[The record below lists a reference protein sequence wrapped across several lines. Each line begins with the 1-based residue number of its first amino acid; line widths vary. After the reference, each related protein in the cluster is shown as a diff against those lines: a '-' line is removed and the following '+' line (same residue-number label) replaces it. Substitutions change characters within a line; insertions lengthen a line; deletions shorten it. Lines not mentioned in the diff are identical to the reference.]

1 MVKNRKVNFG
11 SIQPT
16 QADAVKPFDKYAML
30 EKLENYITYTKRY
43 SVVNRR
49 SIMSIA
55 KYLVNYYD
63 LSVIDQDKA
72 IEIEQDGRAKNWK
85 PRTIIRKL
93 HGLMLI
99 SEAIGKP
106 IKIKMPKI
114 VREEK
119 VGLTLLESRA
129 LIQGCNSV
137 RDRAMISLM
146 LCTGA
151 RAKEVVAANVDDID
165 LKQRFFYIRA
175 HNPDEIVKNY
185 REHKA
190 ILTKDCA
197 AYLKEWIDIRG
208 NLDDKA
214 LFVNQ
219 WGKRISKP
227 GLNKIVPAVA
237 KRAGIQKRVYPHLL
251 RAACATNLLRSGI
264 SLNDVAAQLNHRSI
278 LSTMVYLTSDTE
290 TLRDSIDKRFM
301 M

>member
-1 MVKNRKVNFG
+1 MVHGRKVNFG
-11 SIQPT
+11 SLEPT
-16 QADAVKPFDKYAML
+16 KADAVKPIDRYATLEILDK
-30 EKLENYITYTKRY
+30 YITYTKRY
-43 SVVNRR
+43 RVVNRT
-49 SIMSIA
+49 SIMSVA
-55 KYLVNYYD
+55 KYLLDHYD
-63 LSVIDQDKA
+63 LSIIDQDKA
-72 IEIEQDGRAKNWK
+72 REIEEDCKAKHLK
-85 PRTIIRKL
+85 PQTIIRKL
-93 HGLMLI
+93 HGLVLI

-119 VGLTLLESRA
+119 VGLTLLECRA
-129 LIQGCNSV
+129 L
-137 RDRAMISLM
+137 ISLM

-151 RAKEVVAANVDDID
+151 RAKEVIASNVDDID

-175 HNPDEIVKNY
+175 HNPEEIVKNY

-197 AYLKEWIDIRG
+197 TYLSEWIQIRG
-208 NLDDKA
+208 TLDDKA

-219 WGKRISKP
+219 WGKRLSKHS
-227 GLNKIVPAVA
+227 LNKIVIAVA
-237 KRAGIQKRVYPHLL
+237 KRAGIEKRVYPHLL

-278 LSTMVYLTSDTE
+278 LCTMVYLTSDTE

-301 M
+301 L

>member
-1 MVKNRKVNFG
+1 
-11 SIQPT
+11 
-16 QADAVKPFDKYAML
+16 
-30 EKLENYITYTKRY
+30 
-43 SVVNRR
+43 
-49 SIMSIA
+49 
-55 KYLVNYYD
+55 
-63 LSVIDQDKA
+63 
-72 IEIEQDGRAKNWK
+72 
-85 PRTIIRKL
+85 
-93 HGLMLI
+93 
-99 SEAIGKP
+99 
-106 IKIKMPKI
+106 
-114 VREEK
+114 
-119 VGLTLLESRA
+119 
-129 LIQGCNSV
+129 
-137 RDRAMISLM
+137 M

-175 HNPDEIVKNY
+175 HSPDEIVKNY

-227 GLNKIVPAVA
+227 GLNKIVPAIA

-290 TLRDSIDKRFM
+290 TLRDSIDKRFVL
-301 M
+301 